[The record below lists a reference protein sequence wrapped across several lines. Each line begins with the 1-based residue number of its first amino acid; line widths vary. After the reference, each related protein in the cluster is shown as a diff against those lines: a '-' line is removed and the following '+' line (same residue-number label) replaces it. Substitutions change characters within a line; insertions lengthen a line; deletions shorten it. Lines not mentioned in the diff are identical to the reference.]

1 MGLSTTEKQ
10 ELIKK
15 FGKHPSDTASPEI
28 QVALI
33 TARLNQLRGHFDNHK
48 KDHHSRRGLLKL
60 VGKRKKLLTY
70 LSSQNYDAYKTIIAE
85 LGIRK

>member
-48 KDHHSRRGLLKL
+48 KDHHSRRGLMMM
-60 VGKRKKLLTY
+60 VGKRRRLLVY
-70 LSSQNYDAYKTIIAE
+70 LTKTDIARYRAIIKE
-85 LGIRK
+85 LNIRK